1 MNYYD
6 MITIPDLGKKAV
18 FESIK
23 NAEDIVFQ
31 QEYKQRQMSL
41 DFYYNKGVDGYVQE
55 YFSGAS
61 LSQIPTLPLG
71 KVVSRFARARMMLY
85 KNPAKRFIGGE
96 VAEEYLTYT
105 HHLNSQSRL
114 ASELAWLL
122 GTIHVKS
129 VWNNKLQKIQY
140 HILPNVREYY
150 YEGELEPY
158 GYSYERGTNI
168 KGDREFVFWSEDRE
182 GEQGMHFLF
191 DINGRIYPLEG
202 NPEMINPYSLNP
214 ISRIEFPYDA
224 QDVTMASLHCSIA
237 FTEVMLA
244 TRYQMGSPVVT
255 GLDEAV
261 PNLKWGV
268 DRLISL
274 PEGASM
280 SFVSP
285 PSNIPSMIESVKQLL
300 NITGQ
305 NHALAVR
312 WGEQGQVPS
321 GQALK
326 ILNMENLENRESDI
340 PMFVNFENSR
350 YSIDRRVIEVHTGK
364 LFDESYSVDFS
375 ESDYPEDWS
384 AEKDRLTF
392 MMENGLMSQKDLLRH
407 FNPDISDEELEGKLS
422 TIQEETP
429 EPEAPASPLLSALR
443 SD

>member
-1 MNYYD
+1 
-6 MITIPDLGKKAV
+6 
-18 FESIK
+18 
-23 NAEDIVFQ
+23 
-31 QEYKQRQMSL
+31 
-41 DFYYNKGVDGYVQE
+41 
-55 YFSGAS
+55 
-61 LSQIPTLPLG
+61 
-71 KVVSRFARARMMLY
+71 
-85 KNPAKRFIGGE
+85 
-96 VAEEYLTYT
+96 
-105 HHLNSQSRL
+105 
-114 ASELAWLL
+114 
-122 GTIHVKS
+122 
-129 VWNNKLQKIQY
+129 
-140 HILPNVREYY
+140 
-150 YEGELEPY
+150 
-158 GYSYERGTNI
+158 
-168 KGDREFVFWSEDRE
+168 
-182 GEQGMHFLF
+182 
-191 DINGRIYPLEG
+191 
-202 NPEMINPYSLNP
+202 
-214 ISRIEFPYDA
+214 
-224 QDVTMASLHCSIA
+224 
-237 FTEVMLA
+237 MLA

-340 PMFVNFENSR
+340 PMFVDFENSR